1 MEDEKPRL
9 TRKSIGLQILLG
21 VIVVL
26 STIVRMVLYVRVGV
40 RRVLH
45 WVGIIPELGTL
56 QEEMTFGFMKPL
68 MEGDMV
74 VVIKDDDGLED
85 LAA

>member
-1 MEDEKPRL
+1 MEYEKPRL
-9 TRKSIGLQILLG
+9 TKQSLSLRIILGIIVAFSTVVRG
-21 VIVVL
+21 VMYI
-26 STIVRMVLYVRVGV
+26 RVGI

-56 QEEMTFGFMKPL
+56 EEEMTFGFMKPML
-68 MEGDMV
+68 DSEMAVGV
-74 VVIKDDDGLED
+74 VDDDDWED